1 MQPGH
6 PVNAARIITGV
17 LFMKL
22 GFICLNLPGHLN
34 PMTALARQLQGR
46 NHEVV
51 FLYSSSANGLPC
63 VPGDDK
69 DPVNESRPEMS
80 KLQGEDAL
88 GFAVGLLVQRTE
100 AMLKS
105 MPAMLEATAVDA
117 LIIDPIHF
125 YAELA
130 PMNLGIPYIHVG
142 GAIPCDDSGYTPLC
156 IYGDPLQTT
165 PAAIARNRKGVAKF
179 A

>member
-1 MQPGH
+1 
-6 PVNAARIITGV
+6 
-17 LFMKL
+17 MKL

-63 VPGDDK
+63 VPGDDR
-69 DPVNESRPEMS
+69 DPVNENRPEVS
-80 KLQGEDAL
+80 KLQGDDAL
-88 GFAVGLLVQRTE
+88 GFAIGLLVQRTE

-117 LIIDPIHF
+117 LIIDPIQF

-130 PMNLGIPYIHVG
+130 PCLKHLSRFFLEFPFCGRDRFV
-142 GAIPCDDSGYTPLC
+142 AR
-156 IYGDPLQTT
+156 GD
-165 PAAIARNRKGVAKF
+165 
-179 A
+179 